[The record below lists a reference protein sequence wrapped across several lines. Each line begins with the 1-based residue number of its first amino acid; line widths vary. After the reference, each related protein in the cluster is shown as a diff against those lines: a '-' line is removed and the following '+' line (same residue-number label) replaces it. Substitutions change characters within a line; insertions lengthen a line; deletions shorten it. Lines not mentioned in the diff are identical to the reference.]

1 MQLSAVLF
9 DVDGTIA
16 ETEDLHRRSFNE
28 SFKEF
33 NLDWFWDKPIYKEL
47 INIGGG
53 KERIQHYMKRAWPE
67 MLEYKN
73 LSKYIDSIHKVK
85 NEIYEDYVNDE
96 KLILRP
102 GVKRLISEILE
113 NKIRIALVSS
123 SSKKNIENLFL
134 KGLDIDP
141 FESFDLIAHG
151 DCTKNKKPSPEI
163 YEWTLEK
170 LKLSAQSCIAIEDSP
185 RGLDSAISAN
195 IKVIVTPS
203 ELTTDES
210 FMGAELVISDLGEAK
225 KPFKQ
230 IHGKTH
236 GEEFVNINLL
246 KKIIESQK

>member
-1 MQLSAVLF
+1 MLLSAVLF

-16 ETEDLHRRSFNE
+16 ETEELHRKSFNE

-85 NEIYEDYVNDE
+85 NEIYEDYLNE
-96 KLILRP
+96 ETITFRP
-102 GVKRLISEILE
+102 GIKRLISELKE
-113 NKIRIALVSS
+113 SRIRIALVSS
-123 SSKKNIENLFL
+123 SSKTNIENLLL
-134 KGLDIDP
+134 KGLQFKSID
-141 FESFDLIAHG
+141 FFDLIAHG

-163 YEWTLEK
+163 YEWALEK

-185 RGLDSAISAN
+185 RGLDSAVAAK

-203 ELTTDES
+203 ELTSDEN
-210 FMGAELVISDLGEAK
+210 FEDADLVVSDLGEPK
-225 KPFKQ
+225 EPFKK
-230 IHGKTH
+230 ISGSTY
-236 GEEFVNINLL
+236 GEKNVNVQLL
-246 KKIIESQK
+246 KKLIE

>member
-1 MQLSAVLF
+1 MLLSAVLF

-16 ETEDLHRRSFNE
+16 ETEELHRKSFNE

-85 NEIYEDYVNDE
+85 NEIYEDYINEE
-96 KLILRP
+96 KLTFRP
-102 GVKRLISEILE
+102 GIKRLISELKE

-123 SSKKNIENLFL
+123 SSKTNIENLLL
-134 KGLDIDP
+134 KGLQFKSI
-141 FESFDLIAHG
+141 ELFDLIAHG

-163 YEWTLEK
+163 YEWALEK
-170 LKLSAQSCIAIEDSP
+170 FKLSAQSCIAIEDSP
-185 RGLDSAISAN
+185 RGVDSAVSAK
-195 IKVIVTPS
+195 IKVIATPS
-203 ELTTDES
+203 ELTSDEN
-210 FMGAELVISDLGEAK
+210 FEAADLVVSDLGDPEE
-225 KPFKQ
+225 PFKK
-230 IHGKTH
+230 ISGLTY
-236 GEEFVNINLL
+236 GEKNVNVDLL
-246 KKIIESQK
+246 KKLIES